1 MKPFWKEMKNLMICV
16 CVHRIFSKENAYV
29 QWHTFYD
36 DRTTAA
42 EERERE
48 SKKINKKKD
57 EEKFYVFCHI
67 IS

>member
-29 QWHTFYD
+29 DSIQWHTFYD
-36 DRTTAA
+36 DRTTEA

-48 SKKINKKKD
+48 SKKN
-57 EEKFYVFCHI
+57 
-67 IS
+67 